1 MKINK
6 GLFIFLIVLAG
17 LFLNGC
23 KNSDSDELI
32 LRVCNWE
39 EYLDEGDW
47 DEPIILEDGSEII
60 GENNMLSDFEDW
72 YFKTYGRKIKV
83 EYSTFGTNEDLYN
96 QMTLGD
102 KFDLVCPSEYMIMKL
117 MTEDALVPYS
127 EEFYNKEIEGNYY
140 IRGLSPYIDGV
151 FKGLKIEEKTL
162 YDYAA
167 GYMWGTLGIVYN
179 PDEISEEEASTW
191 KLFTNP
197 KYRKRITVK
206 DSVRDTYFA
215 AISIY
220 RADSLM
226 DEDFKQSENYHER
239 LREMLNDVSP
249 ETLVEV
255 EKIMSD
261 MKENAYSF
269 ETDSGK
275 SDIVSGKVLANIQ
288 WSGDG
293 VYSIDQIEQEGLDLC
308 FAVPKEAGNVWFD
321 GWCMLKSGIGDD
333 LEKKRAAEAFVN
345 FVSRP
350 DNVVR
355 NMDYIGYTS
364 VIAGADD
371 RVFEYAKYC
380 YEAEEDEE
388 EVEDYPLGYFFSETG
403 DAQDEDYVITAPADQ
418 LNRQLF
424 SQYPSQEVLDR
435 CVVMN
440 YFGQEENKRIN
451 EMWINIRCF
460 SLFE

>member
-1 MKINK
+1 MKNK
-6 GLFIFLIVLAG
+6 VLFLFLLVLAG
-17 LFLNGC
+17 MFLNGC
-23 KNSDSDELI
+23 GNAYSDELV

-47 DEPIILEDGSEII
+47 DEPIILEDGTEII
-60 GENNMLSDFEDW
+60 GENDMISDFEEW
-72 YFKTYGRKIKV
+72 YYETYGQKVRV
-83 EYSTFGTNEDLYN
+83 EYSAFGTNEDLYN

-117 MTEDALVPYS
+117 LTEDALLPYS
-127 EEFYNKEIEGNYY
+127 EEFYNKEIEENYY

-151 FKGLKIEEKTL
+151 FKELKIDEKHL

-179 PDEISEEEASTW
+179 PNEISEEEASSW

-197 KYRKRITVK
+197 EYRKRLTVK

-220 RADSLM
+220 RADRLM
-226 DEDFKQSENYHER
+226 DEDFIQSENYHEE
-239 LREMLNDVSP
+239 LRKMLNDVSP
-249 ETLVEV
+249 ETLNEV
-255 EKIMSD
+255 EKIMSQ

-321 GWCMLKSGIGDD
+321 GWCMLKSGIGEDS
-333 LEKKRAAEAFVN
+333 EKQKAAEAFVN
-345 FVSRP
+345 FISRP

-364 VIAGADD
+364 VIAGTDD
-371 RVFEYAKYC
+371 RVFEYAKYS
-380 YEAEEDEE
+380 YEAEDDEE
-388 EVEDYPLGYFFSETG
+388 EVADYPLGYFFSESG
-403 DAQDEDYVITAPADQ
+403 DPEDEDYVITAPVEQ

-424 SQYPSQEVLDR
+424 SQYPTQEVLDR
-435 CVVMN
+435 CVVMD

-460 SLFE
+460 DLGF

>member
-6 GLFIFLIVLAG
+6 GLFLFLIIFAG

-72 YFKTYGRKIKV
+72 YFETYGRKIRV

-127 EEFYNKEIEGNYY
+127 EEFYNRETEENYY
-140 IRGLSPYIDGV
+140 VRGLSSYIDGV
-151 FKGLKIEEKTL
+151 FKGLEMEEKTL

-226 DEDFKQSENYHER
+226 DEDFKQSEDYHER

-255 EKIMSD
+255 EKIMSE

-293 VYSIDQIEQEGLDLC
+293 VYSIDQIEEEGLDLC

-333 LEKKRAAEAFVN
+333 LEKQRAAEAFVN

-355 NMDYIGYTS
+355 NMSYIGYTS
-364 VIAGADD
+364 VIAGSDD

-424 SQYPSQEVLDR
+424 SQYPTQEVLDR

>member
-6 GLFIFLIVLAG
+6 GLFLFLIIFAG

-72 YFKTYGRKIKV
+72 YFETYGRKIKV

-127 EEFYNKEIEGNYY
+127 EEFYNRETEENYY
-140 IRGLSPYIDGV
+140 VRGLSSYIDGV
-151 FKGLKIEEKTL
+151 FKGLEMEEKTL

-226 DEDFKQSENYHER
+226 DEDFKQSEDYHER

-255 EKIMSD
+255 EKIMSE

-293 VYSIDQIEQEGLDLC
+293 VYSIDQIEEEGLDLC

-333 LEKKRAAEAFVN
+333 LEKQRAAEAFVN

-355 NMDYIGYTS
+355 NMSYIGYTS
-364 VIAGADD
+364 VIAGSDD

-388 EVEDYPLGYFFSETG
+388 EVEDYPLGYFFSEIG

-424 SQYPSQEVLDR
+424 SQYPTQEVLDR

>member
-1 MKINK
+1 MQMKKNK
-6 GLFIFLIVLAG
+6 GFFLFLLIFVG

-23 KNSDSDELI
+23 SNSDTDELV

-47 DEPIILEDGSEII
+47 DEPIVLDDGTEII
-60 GENNMLSDFEDW
+60 GENNMLSDFEEW
-72 YFKTYGRKIKV
+72 YYETYGQKIRV

-117 MTEDALVPYS
+117 MTEDALLPYS
-127 EEFYNKEIEGNYY
+127 EEFYNKETEENYY

-151 FKGLKIEEKTL
+151 FRELKIEGKSL

-191 KLFTNP
+191 KLFTDP
-197 KYRKRITVK
+197 EYRKRVTVK
-206 DSVRDTYFA
+206 DSVRDTFFG

-220 RADSLM
+220 RADKLM
-226 DEDFKQSENYHER
+226 DEDFRQSENYHEE
-239 LREMLNDVSP
+239 LRKMLNDVSP
-249 ETLVEV
+249 ETLNEV
-255 EKIMSD
+255 EKIMSV

-293 VYSIDQIEQEGLDLC
+293 VYSIDQIEEEGLDLC
-308 FAVPKEAGNVWFD
+308 YSVPKEAGNVWFD
-321 GWCMLKSGIGDD
+321 GWCMLKGGIGENP
-333 LEKKRAAEAFVN
+333 EKQRAAEAFVN
-345 FVSRP
+345 FISRP

-355 NMDYIGYTS
+355 NMSYIGYTS
-364 VIAGADD
+364 VIAGSDD
-371 RVFEYAKYC
+371 RVFQYAKYC
-380 YEAEEDEE
+380 YEADDEEDAA
-388 EVEDYPLGYFFSETG
+388 DYPLGYFFSG
-403 DAQDEDYVITAPADQ
+403 NADDEAYVLTASKEQ
-418 LNRQLF
+418 FNRQLF
-424 SQYPSQEVLDR
+424 AQYPTQEVLDR
-435 CVVMN
+435 CVVMD
-440 YFGQEENKRIN
+440 YFGEEENKRIN

-460 SLFE
+460 DLGF